1 MEKAAT
7 VAGGETAT
15 ATGAVAP
22 AQMDRAAVVTGMA
35 EALGEPQEGTTNTEQ
50 PTSNIEGADPEK
62 TVKEEAEPEAKAE
75 EAADAEEDKELTPRA
90 KEILQKRFDKMTAK
104 TKAEVEA
111 AQTAAETAAAE
122 AEALR
127 GQLDPARRESIQKT
141 GLMPELL
148 DAPAAA
154 VLKEYD
160 NALAGMQSA
169 KDIQRRSRAMIE
181 AGTHVDEAGVEKV
194 FEGQG
199 FDGKPFR
206 GTARQWRDLA
216 EDARDTFEPR
226 LQELAP
232 QASTIKRETAAR
244 QAEIFKLGLAALKQ
258 REAAAKKVATVAG
271 DKGKAP
277 VKVEVQA
284 AAGTKVT
291 GGPKSKTAQT
301 LDEFEKSPKSRD
313 DIAAAMG
320 AFVT

>member
-1 MEKAAT
+1 MKIDAT
-7 VAGGETAT
+7 VAGGDTAT

-22 AQMDRAAVVTGMA
+22 AQNDRAAVVNGMA
-35 EALGEPQEGTTNTEQ
+35 EALGEKEQ
-50 PTSNIEGADPEK
+50 PAAAVEEKAEEPAAEAQPE
-62 TVKEEAEPEAKAE
+62 TEVEPEAKAE

-111 AQTAAETAAAE
+111 AKTATEKAAAE

-127 GQLDPARRESIQKT
+127 GQLDPVRRESILKS
-141 GLMPELL
+141 GLLPELL
-148 DAPAAA
+148 DAPQAA
-154 VLKEYD
+154 VLKDYD
-160 NALAGMQSA
+160 TALAGMASA

-181 AGTHVDEAGVEKV
+181 AGTHMAEDGTEKV

-199 FDGKPFR
+199 FDGKPFK

-216 EDARDTFEPR
+216 EDARDTFEPK

-232 QASTIKRETAAR
+232 QASTIKRETATR

-258 REAAAKKVATVAG
+258 REAAAQKVATVAN

-277 VKVEVQA
+277 VKVEVKA

-301 LDEFEKSPKSRD
+301 LDEFEKSSKSRD

-320 AFVT
+320 NLVT